1 MKMTIEQRI
10 DQTLHR
16 ESQTI
21 RYLLASACLKRFIP
35 NIPEDSHTE
44 FFRSVLRNQIYA
56 WDDHLYADPV
66 SSCRI
71 IGESF
76 IPHSPAIFCS
86 FHISSYRMGL
96 KYLGTRGFP
105 ITLVASDDVLRAQR
119 ETIQKVFTATS
130 GGRPLGLIDANS
142 SQSLLSMIHALRSGQ
157 SLFVYIDGNTGA
169 DGMSNTNANL
179 FELPLLD
186 SSLLVRK
193 GVSVLS
199 YLAKTPIIPLF
210 TSRQGDNNFKITFFD
225 PIMPRDGV
233 ARDSYI
239 RASLLS
245 LYHILE
251 QQLLVAPDSWE
262 AWLYIHK
269 FVRPPREEEN
279 IDESI
284 NGCHKDKYTFNGE
297 RYSFYQRDDN
307 DRYIFDTRMLQA
319 YPMESELWD
328 MLHTKNICAET
339 IPQDLLKD
347 LIKHR
352 VIL

>member
-1 MKMTIEQRI
+1 
-10 DQTLHR
+10 
-16 ESQTI
+16 
-21 RYLLASACLKRFIP
+21 
-35 NIPEDSHTE
+35 
-44 FFRSVLRNQIYA
+44 
-56 WDDHLYADPV
+56 
-66 SSCRI
+66 
-71 IGESF
+71 
-76 IPHSPAIFCS
+76 
-86 FHISSYRMGL
+86 
-96 KYLGTRGFP
+96 
-105 ITLVASDDVLRAQR
+105 
-119 ETIQKVFTATS
+119 
-130 GGRPLGLIDANS
+130 
-142 SQSLLSMIHALRSGQ
+142 MIHALRSGQ

-279 IDESI
+279 IDEPI
-284 NGCHKDKYTFNGE
+284 NGYHKGKYTFNAE
-297 RYSFYQRDDN
+297 RYRFYQRDDN

-328 MLHTKNICAET
+328 MLHTKNIYAET